1 MDRPNKTVILP
12 LSALYCLVL
21 LTASA
26 ILLSA
31 YSVWEIAALK
41 SQLTKHEQRGPDSP
55 QDVTPQFEDFET
67 AGDGQ
72 DTENVQSASIQ
83 ELEKVC
89 LSSIISRL
97 VRNNKTNV
105 PSALTPRTRAWMLK
119 KLCLTNNKRYDSLS
133 SLTEVN
139 LQHFAFITL
148 CILSQSILEFL
159 SLSEQ

>member
-41 SQLTKHEQRGPDSP
+41 AQLTKHEQ
-55 QDVTPQFEDFET
+55 DVTPKFEDFET

-83 ELEKVC
+83 QLEKVC